1 MPEIKLNLRPNL
13 LRLFRY
19 LSVIILNYQRKQAR
33 KILSLKM
40 IKRIIGR
47 FAGERVVNENVIGA
61 LKRFKIIANKY
72 RS

>member
-1 MPEIKLNLRPNL
+1 MNYLNQ
-13 LRLFRY
+13 FR
-19 LSVIILNYQRKQAR
+19 
-33 KILSLKM
+33 
-40 IKRIIGR
+40 KRSNDKKNNRR